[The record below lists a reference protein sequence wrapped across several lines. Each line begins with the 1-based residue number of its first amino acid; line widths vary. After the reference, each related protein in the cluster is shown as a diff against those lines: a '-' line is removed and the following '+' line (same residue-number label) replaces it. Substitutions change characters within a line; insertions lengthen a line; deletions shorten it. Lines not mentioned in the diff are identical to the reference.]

1 MTPAWA
7 TCPHRPR
14 GHRGQYRART
24 LALASVLLLLSACTP
39 SPSAPVSP
47 LSATDRAQR
56 LATSAGSPLRAASP
70 WLLMQ
75 DDRSGDAVWPSGGAF
90 LVLRTVDGWRHV
102 INITPIAVPTGGG
115 LTMAASSD
123 ALVVA
128 ALSFDQMVVSPL
140 LRSTSSGKS
149 WSPGQ
154 LPGGLTLARESVSFG
169 PRGVTAVLSEG
180 GGTVVAEGQTGWGV
194 LTSASRLVPGGQLRL
209 DALSWSVGGRGW
221 LTGHGPAGTPV
232 AFTTT
237 DSGLTWDAV
246 VGLGSDAVAS
256 LAPCG
261 AGQTWTL
268 PVVHA
273 GGTMSIAASVDAGA
287 TWATG
292 APLTVPL
299 GPPAWGCHGQEVW
312 MLGGAA
318 GGDNMYSSADAG
330 ETWTDNGVAPAGVTD
345 LAPTGSHVGFATT
358 ATAKGAALWVVR
370 GDGAAFSPVALP
382 GWVATI
388 GNPTVPQS

>member
-1 MTPAWA
+1 
-7 TCPHRPR
+7 
-14 GHRGQYRART
+14 
-24 LALASVLLLLSACTP
+24 
-39 SPSAPVSP
+39 
-47 LSATDRAQR
+47 
-56 LATSAGSPLRAASP
+56 LRAASP

-75 DDRSGDAVWPSGGAF
+75 DSRSGDAVWPSGGAF

-102 INITPIAVPTGGG
+102 TNITPIAVPTSGG

-123 ALVVA
+123 ELVVA
-128 ALSFDQMVVSPL
+128 ALPFDQMVVSPL

-154 LPGGLTLARESVSFG
+154 LPGGLTLARESVSLG

-194 LTSASRLVPGGQLRL
+194 LTGASRLVPGGQLRL
-209 DALSWSVGGRGW
+209 DAITWSAGGRGW
-221 LTGHGPAGTPV
+221 LTGHGPAGTTV

-237 DSGLTWDAV
+237 DSGLTWAAM
-246 VGLGSDAVAS
+246 VGLGSDAVAA
-256 LAPCG
+256 LTPCG
-261 AGQTWTL
+261 ADRTWTL

-273 GGTMSIAASVDAGA
+273 GGTMSIAASVDGGA
-287 TWATG
+287 TWSTG
-292 APLTVPL
+292 APLTVPV

-318 GGDNMYSSADAG
+318 GGDNMYSSVNAG
-330 ETWTDNGVAPAGVTD
+330 RTWTDQGVAPAGVTD
-345 LAPTGSHVGFATT
+345 LVPTGSHAGFAATVT
-358 ATAKGAALWVVR
+358 ADGAILWAVH
-370 GDGAAFSPVALP
+370 GDGASFSQVALP

-388 GNPTVPQS
+388 GNRTMPQS

>member
-7 TCPHRPR
+7 GCPHRPR
-14 GHRGQYRART
+14 GHRGQYRGRT
-24 LALASVLLLLSACTP
+24 LALASLLLLLSACTP

-47 LSATDRAQR
+47 SSAADRAQR
-56 LATSAGSPLRAASP
+56 IATSTGSPLRAASP

-75 DDRSGDAVWPSGGAF
+75 DSRSGDAVWPSGGAF

-102 INITPIAVPTGGG
+102 TNITPIAVPTSGG

-123 ALVVA
+123 ELVVA
-128 ALSFDQMVVSPL
+128 ALPFDQMVVSPL

-154 LPGGLTLARESVSFG
+154 LPGGLTLARESVSLG

-194 LTSASRLVPGGQLRL
+194 LTGASRLVPGGQLRL
-209 DALSWSVGGRGW
+209 DAITWSAGGRGW
-221 LTGHGPAGTPV
+221 LTGHGPAGTTV

-237 DSGLTWDAV
+237 DSGLTWAAM
-246 VGLGSDAVAS
+246 VGLGSDAVAA
-256 LAPCG
+256 LTPCG
-261 AGQTWTL
+261 ADRTWTL

-273 GGTMSIAASVDAGA
+273 GGTMSIAASVDGGA
-287 TWATG
+287 TWSTG
-292 APLTVPL
+292 APLTVPV

-330 ETWTDNGVAPAGVTD
+330 ATWTDNGVAPAGVTD
-345 LAPTGSHVGFATT
+345 LAPTGGHAGFAATV
-358 ATAKGAALWVVR
+358 TAKGAALWVVR
-370 GDGAAFSPVALP
+370 GDGASFSQVALP

-388 GNPTVPQS
+388 GNRTMPQS